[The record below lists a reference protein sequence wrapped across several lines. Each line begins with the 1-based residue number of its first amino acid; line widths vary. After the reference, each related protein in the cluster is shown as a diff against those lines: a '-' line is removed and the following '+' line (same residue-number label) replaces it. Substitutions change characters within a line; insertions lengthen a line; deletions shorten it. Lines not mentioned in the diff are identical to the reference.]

1 MLYSY
6 VKWLFFSSLVMFS
19 NRFLGQQIIFEETDT
34 VLILKNNDTLTLGF
48 AGGINSGQYSTID
61 LNMDNVPD
69 LVVFDRSGNKI
80 STFLNVGSAGQVK
93 YKYAPE
99 YVNAFPEISNWML
112 LRDYN
117 CDGKQD
123 IFASSSG
130 GIQVYKNTSSGGNL
144 SFQLATSLLY
154 SNYQPNYVN
163 LYVSSADIPAIDDID
178 NDGDLDILTF
188 SILGT
193 YIEYHKNLTIEKYGT
208 CDSLDYELR
217 NKCWGFFAE
226 NFSSN
231 SVTLNDTCQWNVPNP
246 ERKNIVGGAKHSGST
261 LMTLD
266 VNNDNAKELV
276 LGDISF
282 SNMTILINGDNSQD
296 LTSSIMI
303 AQDSIFPANF
313 SSSNAPAVDVD
324 IFPAGFYIDVNNDG
338 EKDLIV
344 SPNDI
349 NASNNYQSSWLY
361 LNNGTTT
368 QPDFNFV
375 SSSFLQNEMLEV
387 GQGAYPALI
396 DYNQDGLMDLLVGNY
411 GYFDTASSNTYI
423 SRLMLLENIGS
434 NTSPKFLIVDSNYL
448 DLPSY
453 NLNTNLNQ
461 PAIAIC
467 PTVGDI
473 DGDGDDDL
481 LLGDSEGLLHLFS
494 NTAGAGN
501 PVNFVFSQA
510 KYQGIDVG
518 QYAAPQLVDLNE
530 DNLIDLVVGNKNG
543 TIYYFQNTGSSTNP
557 VFTQQT
563 DSLGGVYT
571 HFSGFYSGYAQPFF
585 YKNANN
591 QWELICGSESGY
603 LFKYDSIDNN
613 LTGTFNVVD
622 SMLFDIRK
630 GGKTAPVIYD
640 FNNDGYNDMILGSY
654 TGGLHYFKGTFFN
667 IVNYITYTN
676 DFSVYPNPASK
687 NITIKSTQTKPV
699 KVTVYNLMGAQ
710 VLQARTATNK
720 TFSIKDLLPGMYF
733 VVLEDETNKHYVFK
747 IVKE

>member
-69 LVVFDRSGNKI
+69 LVVFDRSRNKI

>member
-1 MLYSY
+1 
-6 VKWLFFSSLVMFS
+6 
-19 NRFLGQQIIFEETDT
+19 
-34 VLILKNNDTLTLGF
+34 
-48 AGGINSGQYSTID
+48 
-61 LNMDNVPD
+61 
-69 LVVFDRSGNKI
+69 
-80 STFLNVGSAGQVK
+80 
-93 YKYAPE
+93 
-99 YVNAFPEISNWML
+99 
-112 LRDYN
+112 
-117 CDGKQD
+117 
-123 IFASSSG
+123 
-130 GIQVYKNTSSGGNL
+130 
-144 SFQLATSLLY
+144 
-154 SNYQPNYVN
+154 
-163 LYVSSADIPAIDDID
+163 
-178 NDGDLDILTF
+178 
-188 SILGT
+188 
-193 YIEYHKNLTIEKYGT
+193 
-208 CDSLDYELR
+208 
-217 NKCWGFFAE
+217 
-226 NFSSN
+226 
-231 SVTLNDTCQWNVPNP
+231 
-246 ERKNIVGGAKHSGST
+246 
-261 LMTLD
+261 
-266 VNNDNAKELV
+266 
-276 LGDISF
+276 
-282 SNMTILINGDNSQD
+282 
-296 LTSSIMI
+296 MI

>member
-1 MLYSY
+1 
-6 VKWLFFSSLVMFS
+6 MFS

>member
-667 IVNYITYTN
+667 
-676 DFSVYPNPASK
+676 
-687 NITIKSTQTKPV
+687 
-699 KVTVYNLMGAQ
+699 
-710 VLQARTATNK
+710 
-720 TFSIKDLLPGMYF
+720 
-733 VVLEDETNKHYVFK
+733 
-747 IVKE
+747 